1 MFAVPGYHAML
12 LLFFFCCRTQMWV
25 MPFLLVNVVLA
36 FITLIVACML
46 SVGFK
51 DFCDGYEDNDKKVKY
66 VTNLTVLS

>member
-1 MFAVPGYHAML
+1 
-12 LLFFFCCRTQMWV
+12 MWV